1 VFSARGAT
9 LTFTFYRLTATATMF
24 FVKELEY
31 RVTLHPSFFNQGA
44 PQAVIEKLYT
54 DREGKNLGTMMIVA
68 IIDVTDIS
76 EPKIVPGTG
85 FADYDI
91 SYRAIVWRPFKGEVV
106 DGLVSSVVHNGFF
119 VDVGGLSVFVSKA
132 MIPPQLKYTVEGST
146 PSFTDNQDQTVERG
160 SQVRLRIKGI
170 RGEMDQMFAIGSI
183 REDYLGPLL
192 Q

>member
-1 VFSARGAT
+1 
-9 LTFTFYRLTATATMF
+9 MF

-68 IIDVTDIS
+68 IIDVTDVS

>member
-1 VFSARGAT
+1 
-9 LTFTFYRLTATATMF
+9 MF
-24 FVKELEY
+24 FVKTLEY
-31 RVTLHPSFFNQGA
+31 RIDLHPSFFGSNSETY
-44 PQAVIEKLYT
+44 VRRRLYE
-54 DREGKNLGTMMIVA
+54 DREGTNTGTMMIVA
-68 IIDVTDIS
+68 IINIEDIS

-85 FADYDI
+85 FAQYDC
-91 SYRAIVWRPFKGEVV
+91 SYRAIVWRPFRGEVV
-106 DGLVSSVVHNGFF
+106 DGMVSSVVNNGFF

-146 PSFTDNQDQTVERG
+146 PSFTDNSEQTVERG

-170 RGEMDQMFAIGSI
+170 RGEMGQMFAIGSI

>member
-1 VFSARGAT
+1 
-9 LTFTFYRLTATATMF
+9 MF

-132 MIPPQLKYTVEGST
+132 VCLIRRNAAYVMGVTECCANESILDDPTAVEVYG
-146 PSFTDNQDQTVERG
+146 
-160 SQVRLRIKGI
+160 
-170 RGEMDQMFAIGSI
+170 
-183 REDYLGPLL
+183 
-192 Q
+192 

>member
-1 VFSARGAT
+1 
-9 LTFTFYRLTATATMF
+9 MF

-132 MIPPQLKYTVEGST
+132 VCLVCRNAAYVMGVTEFCANENILDDPTAVEVYG
-146 PSFTDNQDQTVERG
+146 
-160 SQVRLRIKGI
+160 
-170 RGEMDQMFAIGSI
+170 
-183 REDYLGPLL
+183 
-192 Q
+192 